1 MLVKVRKENVTDCSH
16 NALGVKGMATFNMQ
30 NKEGLI
36 DNRRGNSCH
45 YENLYLDEESRH
57 QQRYCFVNV
66 EPHTLSIA
74 STALSTPSFC
84 SASNTAVSQM
94 WLSPSSMEQQVLNEV
109 LSVLSSSSTS
119 LSEIIE
125 RSRETVLSWLPI
137 IHIPELVWKTNRLQQ
152 EPSADVAVLLLAVHL
167 MNELS
172 TPPALQH
179 DKNSAPV
186 LELCRTIFLTL
197 FQKRT
202 ASLEAV
208 QAGIILSALQLD
220 AGQLNDASSTIA
232 LCANMGIR
240 LSLNNMPVVET
251 GLYSGLDI
259 MKRNIWYAI
268 ILLDRYIFRHAF
280 LTSPMLTKNC
290 RLISVANP
298 CSSAA
303 VAVTDESLD
312 RMFAQNLS
320 RDISLPSEYE
330 ETYDDFIFQTRAA
343 YMLGKVFSY
352 VRTQFIGCSSCL
364 EAKFWDLDHT
374 LRMMGIAAVKKS
386 CRGGGNLPCIASPLI
401 FRLVFLASTFCT
413 SQLTP

>member
-1 MLVKVRKENVTDCSH
+1 
-16 NALGVKGMATFNMQ
+16 
-30 NKEGLI
+30 
-36 DNRRGNSCH
+36 
-45 YENLYLDEESRH
+45 
-57 QQRYCFVNV
+57 
-66 EPHTLSIA
+66 
-74 STALSTPSFC
+74 
-84 SASNTAVSQM
+84 
-94 WLSPSSMEQQVLNEV
+94 MEQQVLDEV

-172 TPPALQH
+172 TPPALQP
-179 DKNSAPV
+179 DRNPASV
-186 LELCRTIFLTL
+186 LELCRRLFLTL

-240 LSLNNMPVVET
+240 LSLNNMPVLET

-259 MKRNIWYAI
+259 MKRNICA
-268 ILLDRYIFRHAF
+268 
-280 LTSPMLTKNC
+280 T
-290 RLISVANP
+290 
-298 CSSAA
+298 

-312 RMFAQNLS
+312 REFAQNLS

-330 ETYDDFIFQTRAA
+330 ETYYDFIFQTRAA
-343 YMLGKVFSY
+343 YMLGKVCSY
-352 VRTQFIGCSSCL
+352 VRTQSIGCSSCL

-386 CRGGGNLPCIASPLI
+386 SRGGGNLPCIASPLI
-401 FRLVFLASTFCT
+401 FSIYGL
-413 SQLTP
+413 SQRHIDGP

>member
-1 MLVKVRKENVTDCSH
+1 
-16 NALGVKGMATFNMQ
+16 MQ
-30 NKEGLI
+30 NKNSASGLI

-45 YENLYLDEESRH
+45 YEIVYLDEESRH
-57 QQRYCFVNV
+57 QQRYGFVNV
-66 EPHTLSIA
+66 QPRTLEIA
-74 STALSTPSFC
+74 SPALSTPPFC
-84 SASNTAVSQM
+84 GTSNIAVSQM
-94 WLSPSSMEQQVLNEV
+94 WLSPSSTEQQVMNEV

-119 LSEIIE
+119 LSEIVE
-125 RSRETVLSWLPI
+125 RSRESVISWLPI
-137 IHIPELVWKTNRLQQ
+137 IYIPELVWKMNRLQQ

-172 TPPALQH
+172 TPLALQH
-179 DKNSAPV
+179 DRNSAPV
-186 LELCRTIFLTL
+186 LELCRRLFLTL

-232 LCANMGIR
+232 LCANTGIR

-251 GLYSGLDI
+251 GLYSRLDI

-268 ILLDRYIFRHAF
+268 ILLDRYISRHAF
-280 LTSPMLTKNC
+280 LTPPMLTKNC
-290 RLISVANP
+290 RLIFVANP

-303 VAVTDESLD
+303 MAVTDESLD
-312 RMFAQNLS
+312 REFAQNLS
-320 RDISLPSEYE
+320 RDTSVPSEYE

-343 YMLGKVFSY
+343 YILGNVCSY
-352 VRTQFIGCSSCL
+352 IRTYPIGCSSCL

-374 LRMMGIAAVKKS
+374 LRMMGIAAVKMS
-386 CRGGGNLPCIASPLI
+386 SRGGGNLPCIASPLI